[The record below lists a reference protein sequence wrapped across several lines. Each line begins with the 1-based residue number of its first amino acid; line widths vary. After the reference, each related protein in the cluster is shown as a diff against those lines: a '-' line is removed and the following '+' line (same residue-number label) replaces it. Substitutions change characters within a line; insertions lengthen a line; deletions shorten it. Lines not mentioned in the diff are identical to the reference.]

1 MTFQAIPERQSQ
13 AGISK
18 GFSRPSPRESGSYNS
33 VALGP
38 IIL

>member
-18 GFSRPSPRESGSYNS
+18 GFSHPSPLGIRLMQLSGF
-33 VALGP
+33 GP
-38 IIL
+38 LLL